1 MMSMMIRI
9 LTLSI
14 SIVVGLCPALA
25 RGQPES
31 ISQQQQF
38 ALREGGIR
46 AAVKVTGHYVGSAQF
61 HDVVAMGLDTLV
73 HDSTAVIVGTIEDNR
88 CRLSADGAVITT
100 DYTVTVLESLK
111 GAPVVGT
118 TVTVSIPGGRVEF
131 EDGTWAELVAEDFTL
146 PQRGERYIMFLRP
159 SRYHPTLDAQKLA
172 GPIGVLSPSF
182 GAQGVF
188 YVTPDSSR
196 VYPRGRRV
204 DLVVKKYWGTDYAAF
219 MLDLH
224 AAATPQW

>member
-1 MMSMMIRI
+1 MMSKMIRI

-14 SIVVGLCPALA
+14 SMVVGLCPALA

-61 HDVVAMGLDTLV
+61 HVDVVAMGLDTLV

-111 GAPVVGT
+111 GAPV
-118 TVTVSIPGGRVEF
+118 TVIAKVEPCS
-131 EDGTWAELVAEDFTL
+131 A
-146 PQRGERYIMFLRP
+146 
-159 SRYHPTLDAQKLA
+159 
-172 GPIGVLSPSF
+172 
-182 GAQGVF
+182 
-188 YVTPDSSR
+188 
-196 VYPRGRRV
+196 
-204 DLVVKKYWGTDYAAF
+204 
-219 MLDLH
+219 
-224 AAATPQW
+224 